1 MTEPHEETAPHGGV
15 GAPVDPTALEP
26 PADPRLAHVL
36 TRLDELEGT
45 EPADHVAVYEDVHR
59 TLQEVLADAAD
70 GPSDQGVAE
79 A

>member
-1 MTEPHEETAPHGGV
+1 MTEPHTEAAPPGDV
-15 GAPVDPTALEP
+15 GAPVDATALEP

-45 EPADHVAVYEDVHR
+45 EPAEHVAVYEAVHR

-70 GPSDQGVAE
+70 GTSDPGVAE